1 MPKVRERAGGSAGDK
16 TPGPELVDCW
26 LVPCLVLRTRSK
38 TLAGLC
44 GLIVRATGGRALH
57 PSSFAPPPKCR
68 SRAAHLLTCHFI
80 QAPFSSTEKMT
91 PRWMGRLN
99 ADSSESC
106 PHYG

>member
-57 PSSFAPPPKCR
+57 PSSFAPPRNAVHELHISSPVILSRHPSAAPKR
-68 SRAAHLLTCHFI
+68 
-80 QAPFSSTEKMT
+80 
-91 PRWMGRLN
+91 
-99 ADSSESC
+99 
-106 PHYG
+106 

>member
-57 PSSFAPPPKCR
+57 PSSFAPPKTPFMSCT
-68 SRAAHLLTCHFI
+68 SPHLSFYPGTLQQHR
-80 QAPFSSTEKMT
+80 KD
-91 PRWMGRLN
+91 
-99 ADSSESC
+99 DSALDGKVEC
-106 PHYG
+106 